1 MNLNKFLY
9 VLAGPTG
16 SGKTGSSIKIAKAL
30 GAEIICIDSMSV
42 YKNMDIGTA
51 KVSIEDQKKVPHHLL
66 DIIEPS
72 EEFSVQK
79 FLDKCV
85 KTIENIFGRKKNV
98 LLVVGTPLYFKA
110 LVKGMF
116 ESPQADEEFRKT
128 LEKCESLEL
137 HQRLQ
142 SVDLEAA
149 KRIAIN
155 DRKRVIRALEVFHLT
170 GKPISVLQ
178 REETK
183 PATYYPWKV
192 CCLNWRRDLLYTRI
206 EKRVDLMLEQ
216 GFIDE
221 TKRLLSMDYEL
232 SKTAAKAIGYKDIID
247 VLSGKNPCD
256 SLSEIIKQN
265 TRRYAKR
272 QMTWWRS
279 FEVSWIDL
287 DENNGTEDH
296 IVTQVLSQF
305 GNIELRN

>member
-1 MNLNKFLY
+1 MNFNRFLY

-16 SGKTGSSIKIAKAL
+16 SGKTGSSIRIAKAL
-30 GAEIICIDSMSV
+30 GAEIVCVDSMSV
-42 YKNMDIGTA
+42 YKHMDIGTA
-51 KVSIEDQKKVPHHLL
+51 KVSVEDQKKVPHHLL
-66 DIIEPS
+66 DIVEPWK
-72 EEFSVQK
+72 EFSVQK

-85 KTIENIFGRKKNV
+85 KAIENIFDRKKKV

-116 ESPQADEEFRKT
+116 ESPQADKEFRKI
-128 LEKCESLEL
+128 LEKCESFEL

-142 SVDLEAA
+142 SIDLEAA
-149 KRIAIN
+149 KRIAVN

-170 GKPISVLQ
+170 GKPISILQ

-183 PATYYPWKV
+183 PATSYPWKA

-216 GFIDE
+216 GLVDE
-221 TKRLLSMDYEL
+221 TKRLLSMDYEI
-232 SKTAAKAIGYKDIID
+232 SKTAAKAIGYKDVID
-247 VLSGKNPCD
+247 VLSGEKSCE
-256 SLSEIIKQN
+256 SLAGIIKQN

-279 FEVSWIDL
+279 FNVSWIDL
-287 DENNGTEDH
+287 DENNGTEDY
-296 IVTQVLSQF
+296 IVAQVLNQF
-305 GNIELRN
+305 ANGT